1 MMRIVPLK
9 IMLCVILL
17 GGVGLVV
24 AGCLPARASLN
35 ATSPRPAAANVPMT
49 EAPAAEAQ
57 PAEEAFSVLVFSKT
71 AGFRHASIPA
81 GITAIQELGAQY
93 NFQVDATEDA
103 SWFTDETLAGYR
115 VVIFLS
121 TTGDVLNET
130 QQAAFERFIQQGGGF
145 VGIHAASDTEYQWP
159 WYGELVGA
167 YFASHPTI
175 QPARLLVIQ
184 TDHLSTYTLPAEWNR
199 TDEWYNFG
207 SPPGPEVDILL
218 NLDETSYQ
226 GGTMGENHPLS
237 WYHEYDG
244 GRSWYTGMG
253 HTIESFSE
261 PLFRQHIAGGILW
274 AADAAEL
281 SHVMIPLV
289 VR

>member
-1 MMRIVPLK
+1 M
-9 IMLCVILL
+9 IL
-17 GGVGLVV
+17 GSAGLI
-24 AGCLPARASLN
+24 ATGCLSARASSPDS
-35 ATSPRPAAANVPMT
+35 TPRPAAASSPT
-49 EAPAAEAQ
+49 TAAQPAAAQ

-81 GITAIQELGAQY
+81 GITAIQELGTQY
-93 NFQVDATEDA
+93 NFQVDTTEDA

-167 YFASHPTI
+167 YFASHPAV
-175 QPARLLVIQ
+175 QPGRLLVAK
-184 TDHLSTYTLPAEWNR
+184 TDHLSTYMLPAEWNR

-207 SPPGPEVDILL
+207 SPPGPDVDILL

-261 PLFRQHIAGGILW
+261 PLFRQHIVGGILW
-274 AADAAEL
+274 SADAAEL
-281 SHVMIPLV
+281 SRVALPTITP
-289 VR
+289 